1 MAIGG
6 SNPSRAAQ
14 PTVGIVCALVTVMF
28 AASVSWADEP
38 SPTKPD
44 SRVGSGLDNVG
55 VNPYAKLSNEQLVT
69 RVGTYGDLDHDQRRW
84 FLTELRK
91 RMSAKGD
98 PPQIRVDKDDRF
110 GRVVRKVGDSDQGSG
125 ETVVGTSVAGEES
138 AEATKVYGTGLPSQ
152 GEETADVSTPTRQ
165 SEDPSEPSG

>member
-14 PTVGIVCALVTVMF
+14 PTVGVVCALVIVMS
-28 AASVSWADEP
+28 AASLSWTDEA

-44 SRVGSGLDNVG
+44 PPVGSSLDNGG
-55 VNPYAKLSNEQLVT
+55 VNPYSKLSNEQLVT

-98 PPQIRVDKDDRF
+98 APQIQVDKDDRF
-110 GRVVRKVGDSDQGSG
+110 GRIVRKVRDADQGSR
-125 ETVVGTSVAGEES
+125 ETAVGTSPAGEES
-138 AEATKVYGTGLPSQ
+138 ADATKVYGTGLPSQ
-152 GEETADVSTPTRQ
+152 GEETADVATPARQ
-165 SEDPSEPSG
+165 SEDHSEPSR